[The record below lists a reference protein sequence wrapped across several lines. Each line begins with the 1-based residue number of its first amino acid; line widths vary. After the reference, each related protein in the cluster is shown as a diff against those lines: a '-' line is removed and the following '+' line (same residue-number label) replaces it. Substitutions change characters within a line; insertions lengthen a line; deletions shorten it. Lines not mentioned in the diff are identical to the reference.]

1 MLCGKFI
8 YIPHN
13 VQFAVKQHLFR
24 NNFQSFGIHFGNK
37 DPAFKPASLHLYEEE
52 SRTLKHTDY
61 LKKKK
66 NREIRRRIVSIL
78 SALVVF
84 VATYALVLPA
94 LTLDVKTARMEP
106 GMSVQQSADPR
117 MFDTPKR

>member
-1 MLCGKFI
+1 M
-8 YIPHN
+8 
-13 VQFAVKQHLFR
+13 
-24 NNFQSFGIHFGNK
+24 
-37 DPAFKPASLHLYEEE
+37 
-52 SRTLKHTDY
+52 KHTDY

-106 GMSVQQSADPR
+106 GMSVQQSADPEAVSAPDDSGEDEAAEEKSAR
-117 MFDTPKR
+117 EEENSMKKSDIFLFCTE